1 MSAFCRV
8 RHCANEPSFPRYSCV
23 DDGLCDMHKG
33 MTDDE
38 IAAIEAQADE
48 EYLSRQRADR
58 IVEPTQHRIVE
69 PTQQEWQTLRNTHQG
84 GRRPRP

>member
-8 RHCANEPSFPRYSCV
+8 RHCANESSFPRYSSV

-58 IVEPTQHRIVE
+58 LVE
-69 PTQQEWQTLRNTHQG
+69 PTQQEWQALRNTHQG